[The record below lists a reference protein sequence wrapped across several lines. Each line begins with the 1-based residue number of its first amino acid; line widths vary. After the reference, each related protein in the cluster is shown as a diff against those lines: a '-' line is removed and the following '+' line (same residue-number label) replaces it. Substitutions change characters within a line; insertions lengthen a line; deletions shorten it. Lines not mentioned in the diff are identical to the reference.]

1 MGDNTFTTNEKVE
14 YALKTALLLTTSNPY
29 MPTNQELLAPP
40 RVFPSNVNS
49 KDLITVGEG
58 DIGADGNYVSGHSN
72 QGKLANLNKP
82 WNTIQ
87 KYRIIDPKTRKTSD
101 KTISTLLI
109 TNFIKLIINSLSL
122 FV

>member
-29 MPTNQELLAPP
+29 MPSNQELLAPP
-40 RVFPSNVNS
+40 RVFPSNINS

-72 QGKLANLNKP
+72 EGELADINKP
-82 WNTIQ
+82 WNGAA
-87 KYRIIDPKTRKTSD
+87 YEPKQLTHTW
-101 KTISTLLI
+101 LLQ
-109 TNFIKLIINSLSL
+109 TQPGGTPG
-122 FV
+122 